1 MHSFLLPLDSPDA
14 TLADAG
20 GKGLNL
26 AKLARA
32 GFPVP
37 EGFIVAT
44 AAYRAFV
51 AANHLAEWLGA
62 TVGAAHVDDPA
73 ALEATSQAIRAR
85 FAAGVLPA
93 ELADAVVAAYDALG
107 RPPVAVRSSATAEDL
122 PDMSFAGQQDTFLNV
137 VGEEALLSAVVALL
151 EQPVDR
157 ARHRLSCAQRHLP

>member
-1 MHSFLLPLDSPDA
+1 MHSFLRPLDFPDA

-37 EGFIVAT
+37 DGFIIAT

-51 AANHLAEWLGA
+51 AANHLAEWLPA
-62 TVGAAHVDDPA
+62 TASAAKADDPA
-73 ALEATSQAIRAR
+73 ALEATSQAIRAC
-85 FAAGVLPA
+85 FAAGGLPA
-93 ELADAVVAAYDALG
+93 GLADAVAAAYDALG
-107 RPPVAVRSSATAEDL
+107 RPPVAVRSSATVEDL

-137 VGEEALLSAVVALL
+137 VGEEALLIAVVGLVFFSGFVRVFAG
-151 EQPVDR
+151 R
-157 ARHRLSCAQRHLP
+157 

>member
-1 MHSFLLPLDSPDA
+1 MHPFLLPLDSPNA

-37 EGFIVAT
+37 HGFIVAT

-51 AANHLAEWLGA
+51 AANQLAEWLPA
-62 TVGAAHVDDPA
+62 TASAAKADDPA

-85 FAAGVLPA
+85 FAEGELPT
-93 ELADAVVAAYDALG
+93 ELADTVVAAYDALG

-137 VGEEALLSAVVALL
+137 VGEEALLSCGRRLL

-157 ARHRLSCAQRHLP
+157 ARHRLSCAQRPLS